1 MQPEG
6 STAPSRPAVS
16 RGAVARRCLGLLTA
30 LGLAGAGLAAPA
42 GATTPPPPPGAPAVE
57 SAPAS
62 LVGISPTLPSSVIA
76 ASAAPGSRWK
86 PEKAIYG
93 TASRNDIPVTGAGGT
108 TIRVNEIYPTLAD
121 GRPAPG
127 RFPVLLTM
135 TPYGKGQGGSSAP
148 GSAQT
153 SSGGAATGGADNYLV
168 QRGYIEVVEDVR
180 GTGDSNG
187 SFGLFDPIQTRDALR
202 VLRWAARLAHSDGRV
217 GTYGPSYLGIDQFL
231 LAGAVGRHSPL
242 KAIFPMVPAN
252 DIYRD
257 TSFMGGLLDFEF
269 SEAYLGL
276 TTTDNQT
283 NPITDTAS
291 DPALLADLAAIESD
305 HASSIASYVAALTLG
320 ILGGGSDAYDESYWL
335 ARSPATYLKRV
346 VANGIP
352 AYMVGGEFDIFQ
364 HGEPLDFAALQ
375 NGWDHRPV
383 TAPMLPHQRVTGRY
397 QLIDGPWEHLNGS
410 SVNVDPVELEWFDT
424 WLKHERTGMA
434 RTRTPLHYYDLGTGR
449 FDETTTFPF
458 TGGRPT
464 RLFLGSGGTLTPSAP
479 ASPAPAG
486 STPSVPSPTSGG
498 LPIIATPPLP
508 LRSGRALPAAPAVSP
523 PADTL
528 VWSPVGSICGRP
540 IDQWSMGAISIPA
553 HEAGLLAPCA
563 DDDRAT
569 QLGPWATT
577 YTTAPFTRPA
587 AVAGPVTATIY
598 ASATTPET
606 ELIAELEDV
615 TPSGSSYPLTE
626 GALIGSQR
634 AVDNRRSWTAGG
646 MTLLPYHP
654 YTQAAAQPVTPGQ
667 VTKYEIEIFPT
678 LATIGA
684 GDRLRLT
691 LSTTDTPHL
700 TPLPAQLPQLAGGVY
715 TIEHAP
721 AAPSALTME
730 LRAP

>member
-1 MQPEG
+1 MSPKPARTQPI
-6 STAPSRPAVS
+6 STRVRRRAPA
-16 RGAVARRCLGLLTA
+16 RGLGLLAALA
-30 LGLAGAGLAAPA
+30 LGGAALAAPA
-42 GATTPPPPPGAPAVE
+42 GATTPAPPPGSPAVE
-57 SAPAS
+57 SAPPS
-62 LVGISPTLPSSVIA
+62 LVGTSPTLPSSVIA
-76 ASAAPGSRWK
+76 ASAARGSHWT

-93 TASRNDIPVTGAGGT
+93 TASRNDVPVRGAGGT

-180 GTGDSNG
+180 GTGDSGG
-187 SFGLFDPIQTRDALR
+187 SFGLFDPIQTQDAIR
-202 VLRWAARLAHSDGRV
+202 VLHWAARLPHSDGRV

-276 TTTDNQT
+276 TTTLNQT
-283 NPITDTAS
+283 TPITDTAS
-291 DPALLADLAAIESD
+291 DPTLLGDLASIEAD
-305 HASSIASYVAALTLG
+305 HANSIASYVAALTLNVM
-320 ILGGGSDAYDESYWL
+320 GGGSDAYDESYWL
-335 ARSPATYLKRV
+335 ARSPVTYLRRV
-346 VANGIP
+346 VANAIP

-364 HGEPLDFAALQ
+364 HGEPLDYAALQ
-375 NGWDHRPV
+375 NAWDRRSVNGPM
-383 TAPMLPHQRVTGRY
+383 APGQRVTGRY
-397 QLIDGPWEHLNGS
+397 QLIDGPWEHINGS
-410 SVNVDPVELEWFDT
+410 SVNVDPLELEWFDT

-458 TGGRPT
+458 TGGVPT
-464 RLFLGSGGTLTPSAP
+464 RLYLGSGGTLASTAPPATP
-479 ASPAPAG
+479 G
-486 STPSVPSPTSGG
+486 SGGLPGRTGG
-498 LPIIATPPLP
+498 LPIIGAAPKLP
-508 LRSGRALPAAPAVSP
+508 LDSGHALSPGVPSAAAPS
-523 PADTL
+523 DTL
-528 VWSPVGSICGRP
+528 VWSPIGSICGRP

-563 DDDRAT
+563 DDDRST

-577 YTTAPFTRPA
+577 YTTAPFTRA
-587 AVAGPVTATIY
+587 EAVAGPITATIY
-598 ASATTPET
+598 ARSTTPET

-615 TPSGSSYPLTE
+615 TPSGASYPLTE
-626 GALIGSQR
+626 GALLGSLR
-634 AVDNRRSWTAGG
+634 AVDAARSWSAGG

-654 YTQAAAQPVTPGQ
+654 YTQASQQPVVPGQ
-667 VTKYEIEIFPT
+667 VTKYEVEIFPT
-678 LATIGA
+678 LATIAA

-691 LSTTDTPHL
+691 LSTTDAPHL
-700 TPLPAQLPQLAGGVY
+700 VPIPGELSKLAGGVY
-715 TIEHAP
+715 TVEHTA